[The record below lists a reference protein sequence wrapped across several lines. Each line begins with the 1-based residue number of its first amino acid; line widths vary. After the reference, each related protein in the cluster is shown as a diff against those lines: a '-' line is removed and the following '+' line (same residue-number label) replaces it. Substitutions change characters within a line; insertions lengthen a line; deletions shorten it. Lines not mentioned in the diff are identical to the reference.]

1 MLEFLNSILWVV
13 AFLAFCA
20 TVLIFWFEIVAAY
33 SDDVTWK
40 SWLKVISIFVISI
53 GLCYGTFVTSIKLN
67 IINAQATIE
76 AFELVKEQKKSIRR
90 FLYN

>member
-1 MLEFLNSILWVV
+1 MLEFINAILWIL
-13 AFLAFCA
+13 AFLALFA
-20 TVLIFWFEIVAAY
+20 TVLIFWFEIIEAY
-33 SDDVTWK
+33 SDDVNWK

-53 GLCYGTFVTSIKLN
+53 GLCYGVFATSIKLN
-67 IINAQATIE
+67 IIEAEAKIE